1 MTTLAK
7 IQSTTLQFN
16 GSDAVSANLRRL
28 VQDLVATETAVNTL
42 IGLANQVTP
51 PDDTVPPHVLATTT
65 GLQSDHTVSGLV
77 EGLVLMAIAANNAAF
92 RRLQFSDIQGS
103 DISNAPSNGQVIQYV
118 DGFWIAVDLDIIGG
132 STGLNIGG
140 GDGIYAGNSGSV
152 LQFKSFMEGVGIAF
166 DVSSTSIKIRLEV
179 IPADT
184 LLGSLSGGQPIALT
198 GTEVTTMLDVFTTLL
213 KGLVPPPGSVAGNV
227 LSDNGTWIAPG
238 ASLDV
243 DDGVTSVTD
252 VTLIKFTSGATVTA
266 GAPGEADVAISGGGG
281 GTLVLNAN
289 ITPDFHPQNPSA
301 RDDEFE
307 ETTLA
312 TKWIWGNQ
320 VTSTATL
327 AQGAMT
333 LNVVPTDADIHAIQ
347 QNLAGSPTTP
357 FKYRTKLLLQNFG
370 QFNHTGLMLRESST
384 GKIMT
389 FGIPFSTSAAD
400 FQVTTFNSYLGSS
413 FAGTL
418 VNGLTDLPGIHSSI
432 DNDFQ
437 EIYLEIE
444 NTGTN
449 YVYRLSKLGYDEH
462 FFAVYTGSITT
473 FFTTG
478 ADQIGIFAISQNS
491 SNIAPV
497 PSYDWFRDYT
507 AGYTPATGLTASST
521 VEDGV
526 NTVAGVSTFKFT
538 GAAVSG
544 TTPNVTVAV
553 NITPDSHPL
562 TPTIYDD
569 EFEEASISSQWT
581 FFNQGASTATL
592 VDGGCI
598 EISGSLAAIGVN
610 LFGETL
616 PSGGAW
622 KFRAKIAVDLLG
634 TSNLSGLGLY
644 DSVSGQCCIFSP
656 FNGFAALIVGS
667 GILTAG
673 LTTINAS
680 GPTLFPDWNYAIPT
694 PFKYFE
700 IELASG
706 TLFFRTSNTGLI
718 NSFVNFFSIALT
730 SIFATGPDNIGLA
743 VQSNN
748 GSTPAGIF
756 ADWFRRI
763 S

>member
-198 GTEVTTMLDVFTTLL
+198 GTEVTTLLDVFTTALQ
-213 KGLVPPPGSVAGNV
+213 GLVPPPGSVAGNV

-281 GTLVLNAN
+281 GLLVLNAN
-289 ITPDFHPQNPSA
+289 IDADFHPQSPTA
-301 RDDEFE
+301 FDDEFE
-307 ETTLA
+307 DPSGVLNA
-312 TKWIWGNQ
+312 KWLGGNIGSS
-320 VTSTATL
+320 STALSYGSVLFTPQ
-327 AQGAMT
+327 AGA
-333 LNVVPTDADIHAIQ
+333 NRAIYQVPPATPWEFRCKLSMKLDGG
-347 QNLAGSPTTP
+347 AGSGGMWIANT
-357 FKYRTKLLLQNFG
+357 
-370 QFNHTGLMLRESST
+370 SST
-384 GKIMT
+384 LQYVFGVQPAGQLFINRDTNYTT
-389 FGIPFSTSAAD
+389 FGSQPYQSTPDGFIAAVPGNVWLYLR
-400 FQVTTFNSYLGSS
+400 VTNDGTNLNFYASETGAEGSW
-413 FAGTL
+413 AL
-418 VNGLTDLPGIHSSI
+418 VLTDPLSGFVSSV
-432 DNDFQ
+432 
-437 EIYLEIE
+437 
-444 NTGTN
+444 TGVGLIAN
-449 YVYRLSKLGYDEH
+449 
-462 FFAVYTGSITT
+462 
-473 FFTTG
+473 G
-478 ADQIGIFAISQNS
+478 A
-491 SNIAPV
+491 PLMC
-497 PSYDWFRDYT
+497 DWFREIPV
-507 AGYTPATGLTASST
+507 GYAPATGSTASST

-569 EFEEASISSQWT
+569 EFEEAAISSQWT

-616 PSGGAW
+616 PTGGAW